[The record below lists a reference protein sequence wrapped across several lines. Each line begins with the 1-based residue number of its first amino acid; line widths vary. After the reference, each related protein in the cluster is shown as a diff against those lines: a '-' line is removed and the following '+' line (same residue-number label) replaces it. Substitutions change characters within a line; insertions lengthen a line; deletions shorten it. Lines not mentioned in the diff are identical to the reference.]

1 MSAEHLFN
9 FGIYSGLSALALF
22 ALMLVCQELGHRMA
36 MGKRSHGTQI
46 SQGLAVVE
54 SAAFGLLA
62 LLLAFTFASAASRFE
77 LRRQQITEE
86 ANDIGTAWLRID
98 LLTAEAQPEMRNLF
112 RQYVDARIAAFAS
125 LPDLAA
131 FQREVDRA
139 VGLQAP
145 IWSGAVA
152 ATSGQGAPQ
161 MLVLPALNQMFD
173 MANTRTMST
182 RVHQP
187 EAIFFLLVLLSLACA
202 FLAGYGM
209 ADPAGRDWVHLIGF
223 AAAIAVSVYIV
234 YDLEYPRAGL
244 IRLGDMD
251 HVMISLRASM
261 H

>member
-1 MSAEHLFN
+1 MSAEHLWH
-9 FGIYSGLSALALF
+9 FGLYSGISALLLF
-22 ALMLVCQELGHRMA
+22 TLMLVCEELGHRLA
-36 MGKRSHGTQI
+36 VRKRAVGAQI

-77 LRRQQITEE
+77 TRRQQITEE

-98 LLTAEAQPEMRNLF
+98 LLPAEVQPEMRNLF
-112 RQYVDARIAAFAS
+112 RHYTDARIAAFAS
-125 LPDLAA
+125 LPDVIG
-131 FQREVDRA
+131 FQRGVDSA
-139 VGLQAP
+139 VALQDGM
-145 IWSGAVA
+145 WSRAVA
-152 ATSGQGAPQ
+152 ATSGQTGPQ
-161 MLVLPALNQMFD
+161 LLVLPALNEMFD

-187 EAIFFLLVLLSLACA
+187 EAIFYLLVILSLCCS

-209 ADPAGRDWVHLIGF
+209 ADPDGRDWVHLIGF
-223 AAAIAVSVYIV
+223 AAAIAISVYVV

-244 IRLGDMD
+244 IRLSDMD
-251 HVMISLRASM
+251 HVMASLRASM